1 MAQTARPLSPHLQ
14 VYRWQVQMVTSIL
27 HRATGIALAV
37 GTLVLVLGLAAL
49 ARGPEAWSAFATCAA
64 SPLGRF
70 ALFGWSWALS
80 YHLLNGLRHLA
91 QDGGWGYDIP
101 RFVASSWTSVVGSLV
116 LTAAIWACV
125 LMHGGAA

>member
-1 MAQTARPLSPHLQ
+1 MIFHPAPRHGDRLGCRHAGAGAQARCARP
-14 VYRWQVQMVTSIL
+14 R
-27 HRATGIALAV
+27 
-37 GTLVLVLGLAAL
+37 
-49 ARGPEAWSAFATCAA
+49 PEAWSAFATCAA

-125 LMHGGAA
+125 LMRGGAA